1 MKYFSVTFLLLAVF
15 FNLESCQ
22 NKKTNMNWELIDFNK
37 IPGEKLINNFF
48 DALSK
53 YRFNQILVLN
63 KDQVI
68 LLGDNSGDSNEDYS
82 AKEKEAI
89 VFVSADGGKTLKKH
103 VLGKGSLREAVSVG
117 HIVVLVNENEG
128 SSQLIKALP
137 SFEKWEVTQEFKNE
151 EINNINFYSTTI
163 GVASFY
169 SETANQEAKSEIRYT
184 LDGGKTWKNM
194 NLHVSDGFGTYVF
207 ASATEIEYIEANQLI
222 RFNFMTGER
231 TISSQKIAP
240 EGYVCEGS
248 YFRDPVSKETYTYLA
263 KVSNK
268 ELSVKNLK
276 TQEVTPLPK
285 GSDHLEIFGDY
296 YHTMVKEGA
305 YYSYVWTADKGK
317 TWHTEELRDFFVTPS
332 PIGYYGKGY
341 TCALVTLFKGK
352 TEAEKGGRFAIR
364 KPNQ

>member
-1 MKYFSVTFLLLAVF
+1 MKYFSLTFLLLAVF
-15 FNLESCQ
+15 FSVESCQ
-22 NKKTNMNWELIDFNK
+22 NKKTNRSWELIDFNK
-37 IPGEKLINNFF
+37 IPGETLLNNFF

-68 LLGDNSGDSNEDYS
+68 LLGDNSGDSDEDYS
-82 AKEKEAI
+82 AKEKEAV

-103 VLGKGSLREAVSVG
+103 VLGKGTLREAVSAG
-117 HIVVLVNENEG
+117 HIVVLVNENKG

-137 SFEKWEVTQEFKNE
+137 SFDKWEVTQEFKNE

-169 SETANQEAKSEIRYT
+169 RETSDQEAKSEIRYT

-194 NLHVSDGFGTYVF
+194 GLYVSDGFGAYVF
-207 ASATEIEYIEANQLI
+207 ASANEIEYIEANQLI
-222 RFNFMTGER
+222 RFNFITGER
-231 TISSQKIAP
+231 TVSSQKIAP

-248 YFRDPVSKETYTYLA
+248 YFRDPVSRETYTYLEKA
-263 KVSNK
+263 SNK
-268 ELSVKNLK
+268 ELSLKNLK

-296 YHTMVKEGA
+296 YYTMVQKGA
-305 YYSYVWTADKGK
+305 YYNYVWTADKGK
-317 TWHTEELRDFFVTPS
+317 TWHTEELRDFFVTS
-332 PIGYYGKGY
+332 DPIGYYGKGY
-341 TCALVTLFKGK
+341 TYALVTLFNAK

-364 KPNQ
+364 KPSQ